1 LPFLS
6 FAAAAAAA
14 AAAAVQALMGGAR
27 ESCPFLLLRVR
38 RGAYLLRDTLMQ
50 INSAKNNGSLK
61 KPLKVRG
68 LRFASVLCMCR
79 LTRVDEQS
87 AS

>member
-1 LPFLS
+1 
-6 FAAAAAAA
+6 
-14 AAAAVQALMGGAR
+14 MGGAR

-50 INSAKNNGSLK
+50 INNAKNNGSLK
-61 KPLKVRG
+61 KPLKVSALSFVEYSAVH
-68 LRFASVLCMCR
+68 LRVWPATVPCSF
-79 LTRVDEQS
+79 TRVLEQL